1 MADSAEF
8 FSIQHILFLREVAKQ
23 INVSVLSVVLLNV
36 NPIKVFGLTVIEHG
50 RDGLNTIKDV
60 TGLWDNFIDFL
71 LLVEGL
77 GELDA
82 SN

>member
-8 FSIQHILFLREVAKQ
+8 FGIQHILFLREVAKQ

-50 RDGLNTIKDV
+50 RNGLNTIKDV
-60 TGLWDNFIDFL
+60 TGLWDNLIDFL

>member
-60 TGLWDNFIDFL
+60 TGLWDNLIDFL

>member
-8 FSIQHILFLREVAKQ
+8 FGIQHILFLREVAKQ

-36 NPIKVFGLTVIEHG
+36 NLIKVFGLTVIEHG
-50 RDGLNTIKDV
+50 RNGLNTIKDV
-60 TGLWDNFIDFL
+60 TGLWDNLIDFL

>member
-8 FSIQHILFLREVAKQ
+8 FGIQHILFLREVAKQ